1 MVVRSNCGFFHQR
14 LVEVRRRAP
23 CRSSAAARY
32 AANSTIPDV
41 MLYDIRTRAA
51 LGTDEYIAPRSRPSP
66 FRVRV
71 SDTRRA
77 RPRRHSDLSI
87 LSRESEEVRGGPR
100 RRIRA
105 HVMRKSCFSPGLSA
119 SAKHSCVASAYAT
132 LIFFG
137 ITMWG
142 REARCVRY
150 FDPSPNYPNLH
161 LRGLVRDVLAFDVPK
176 GVALL
181 EDFLRTRT
189 KLADRNWI
197 EGVAD
202 WRRAGALWP
211 DLVHLDRI
219 LNQPITRLGTNGQAL
234 AHAHLP
240 AGADRQSL
248 NRADRLVRQ
257 PATCHG
263 KRCGHGGL
271 PVVEPLCFR

>member
-1 MVVRSNCGFFHQR
+1 MVVRSNCGFFHHR

-189 KLADRNWI
+189 KLA
-197 EGVAD
+197 
-202 WRRAGALWP
+202 
-211 DLVHLDRI
+211 
-219 LNQPITRLGTNGQAL
+219 GQAL